1 MSSAKEL
8 PKMRAGTIQNRP
20 YEFMVKY
27 TPQREWIEGRG
38 ILLLLAFF
46 FVELGA
52 GAFIVASLYGN
63 LTAAFIGWC
72 LCGVVGS
79 GCLFFHLGHPF
90 RFWRMV
96 LSSGWRTSWI
106 SRGLIFILL
115 FLALGGIHMILTLW
129 ASPVPALLIV
139 ACVFAFCTI
148 AYVGFVMSYVNSIP
162 LWNTPLL
169 PVLYTVLGL
178 WGGFGVTL
186 LTLLGSGAAA
196 ETAGIEQGSRIFL
209 VAFVFIVLLYLSG
222 IRYQGASGKVSVR
235 EIVSGVAA
243 PIFWVVV
250 VVFGM
255 ALPLGVALGTWFL
268 GLALPGLL
276 LSVVVLLELLGD
288 LMFRYCILRCG
299 FYAPLVPE
307 RIS

>member
-1 MSSAKEL
+1 MQAD
-8 PKMRAGTIQNRP
+8 TIQNRP

-38 ILLLLAFF
+38 VLLLLAFF

-52 GAFIVASLYGN
+52 GAFIIASIYGN
-63 LTAAFIGWC
+63 LLAAFIGWF

-96 LSSGWRTSWI
+96 LSSGWKTSWI
-106 SRGLIFILL
+106 SRGLIFILI
-115 FLALGGIHMILTLW
+115 FLSLGAIHIALSLW

-139 ACVFAFCTI
+139 ACIFAFCTI

-178 WGGFGVTL
+178 WGGFGVTF
-186 LTLLGSGAAA
+186 LTVLGSGITAQ
-196 ETAGIEQGSRIFL
+196 TAGIEQGSRIFL
-209 VAFVFIVLLYLSG
+209 IAFVFIVLLYLSG
-222 IRYQGASGKVSVR
+222 IRYQGATGKVSVR
-235 EIVSGVAA
+235 EIVSGTAA
-243 PIFWVVV
+243 PAFWIMVVL
-250 VVFGM
+250 FGM
-255 ALPLGVALGTWFL
+255 VLPLGLALGMWFL
-268 GLALPGLL
+268 GLNVPGLL
-276 LSVVVLLELLGD
+276 FGAIVFLELLGD
-288 LMFRYCILRCG
+288 VVFRYCILRCG
-299 FYAPLVPE
+299 FYAPLVPQ

>member
-1 MSSAKEL
+1 MQ
-8 PKMRAGTIQNRP
+8 AGTVQSRP

-38 ILLLLAFF
+38 VLLLLAFF

-52 GAFIVASLYGN
+52 GAFIVASIYGN

-79 GCLFFHLGHPF
+79 GCLFVHLGHPF
-90 RFWRMV
+90 RVWRMV
-96 LSSGWRTSWI
+96 LSPGWKTSWI

-115 FLALGGIHMILTLW
+115 FLALGAIHMGLSLL
-129 ASPVPALLIV
+129 ASPVPALLILT
-139 ACVFAFCTI
+139 CIFAFCTV

-169 PVLYTVLGL
+169 PVLYTILGL
-178 WGGFGVTL
+178 WGGFGVTF
-186 LTLLGSGAAA
+186 LTLLGSGLAA

-209 VAFVFIVLLYLSG
+209 IAFVFIVLLYLSG
-222 IRYQGASGKVSVR
+222 IRYQGETGKVSVR
-235 EIVSGVAA
+235 EIVSGAAA
-243 PIFWVVV
+243 PIFWIMVVL
-250 VVFGM
+250 FGM
-255 ALPLGVALGTWFL
+255 ALPLGVALGIWFL
-268 GLALPGLL
+268 GFTVPGLL
-276 LSVVVLLELLGD
+276 LGIVVLLELLAD
-288 LMFRYCILRCG
+288 LTFRYCILRCG

-307 RIS
+307 RLP

>member
-1 MSSAKEL
+1 
-8 PKMRAGTIQNRP
+8 
-20 YEFMVKY
+20 
-27 TPQREWIEGRG
+27 
-38 ILLLLAFF
+38 
-46 FVELGA
+46 
-52 GAFIVASLYGN
+52 
-63 LTAAFIGWC
+63 
-72 LCGVVGS
+72 
-79 GCLFFHLGHPF
+79 
-90 RFWRMV
+90 
-96 LSSGWRTSWI
+96 
-106 SRGLIFILL
+106 
-115 FLALGGIHMILTLW
+115 MILTLW

-169 PVLYTVLGL
+169 PVLYIVLGL

-186 LTLLGSGAAA
+186 LTLLGSGAGS

-222 IRYQGASGKVSVR
+222 IRYQGATGKVSVR

-250 VVFGM
+250 VFFGM

-307 RIS
+307 RVS